1 MIVVY
6 TQNYCPL
13 CDRLKEILKEKNIEY
28 TEEKNI
34 DVMLNLGIKKTPM
47 IKVDDSEELL
57 NFKSALEWLNEKK

>member
-28 TEEKNI
+28 TEEKNT
-34 DVMLNLGIKKTPM
+34 DVMLSLGIKKTPM
-47 IKVDDSEELL
+47 IKIDDSEELL
-57 NFKSALEWLNEKK
+57 NFKGALEWLNEKK